1 MKHQRLFSTVLLSFA
16 LATACGNGNGDGDK
30 QMTEPTGGAG
40 AGGGGSGGPPGC
52 SQEPGAD
59 TGAVSV
65 AFEQNVTVTTIAG
78 GATEGDLDGPGATA
92 QFANPVS
99 VIVEPTGS
107 VVVCDF
113 DNDRLRRIG
122 LDGAVSTLTHQYNF
136 QRPYGMALDAAGTL
150 YVDTD
155 YNPAGVK
162 SNTTGTIWKVDR
174 SSGLAVVVAA
184 DLGRPRGLAVRGDG
198 RLVLADYQN
207 SRVRLLD
214 PGTQAVEDLVRAD
227 ACAVDLAGGTTEP
240 PFTVPYGVVVMPN
253 QTIVVTDSDRHE
265 LRSIAGG
272 AVGTFAGANEGGTVD
287 GPALSARFA
296 RPTAMAMDAAGNI
309 YISDTVAHRI
319 RRVAADGTVTTI
331 AGNGTAGYRDGAGA
345 DAQFFGQEGIAV
357 TSDGH
362 TIFVA
367 DGSGGE
373 ADLPYHRVRKIVVG
387 GAGSVVTP

>member
-1 MKHQRLFSTVLLSFA
+1 MKHTRLLSTVLLSFA
-16 LATACGNGNGDGDK
+16 LATACGNGNGDDN

-40 AGGGGSGGPPGC
+40 TGGGGPPGC
-52 SQEPGAD
+52 AQSPGAD

-65 AFEQNVTVTTIAG
+65 TFEQNVTVTTIAG

-99 VIVEPTGS
+99 VIVEPSGA
-107 VVVCDF
+107 VVVADF

-136 QRPYGMALDAAGTL
+136 QRPYGLALDAGGTL

-162 SNTTGTIWKVDR
+162 SNTTGTIWKVDGA
-174 SSGLAVVVAA
+174 SGLAVVVAA
-184 DLGRPRGLAVRGDG
+184 DLGRPRGLAARADG
-198 RLVLADYQN
+198 KLVLADYQN

-214 PGTQAVEDLVRAD
+214 PATQAVEDLVAAD
-227 ACAVDLAGGTTEP
+227 ACALDLAGGATEP
-240 PFTVPYGVVVMPN
+240 PFTIPYGVAILPD
-253 QTIVVTDSDRHE
+253 QTAVVTDSSRHE
-265 LRSIAGG
+265 LRSIASG
-272 AVGTFAGANEGGTVD
+272 AVATFAGANEGGTVD
-287 GPALSARFA
+287 APALSARFA
-296 RPTAMAMDAAGNI
+296 NPTALAMDAAGNI
-309 YISDTVAHRI
+309 FVSDTVAHRI
-319 RRVAADGTVTTI
+319 RRVAVDGTVTTI
-331 AGNGTAGYRDGAGA
+331 AGNGTAGYRDGAGP

-362 TIFVA
+362 TVFVA
-367 DGSGGE
+367 DGTGGE
-373 ADLPYHRVRKIVVG
+373 ANLPYHRVRKIVIG